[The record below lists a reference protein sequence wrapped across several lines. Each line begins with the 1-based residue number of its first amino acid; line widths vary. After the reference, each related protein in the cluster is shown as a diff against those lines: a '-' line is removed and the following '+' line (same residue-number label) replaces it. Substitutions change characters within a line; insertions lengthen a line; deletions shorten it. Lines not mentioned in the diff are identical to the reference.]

1 MDLSTTYLGFKL
13 PHPIMPGASPW
24 GLDLDKVR
32 QMEDAGAAAIVMPS
46 LFEEQ
51 IIKESLA
58 TTDAMDTPA
67 NSFAE
72 ALSYFPNIEE
82 FRIGPE
88 EYLETVRKVKAAVKV
103 PVIASLNGVT
113 KGGWLDYAKLM
124 AQAGADAIE
133 LNVYYLATDM
143 DECGRDVENRAIE
156 LLTAVKAA
164 VKIPVAVKLS
174 PFYSSIPCMAG
185 LLDKAKADGLV
196 LFNRFYQ
203 PDINVETLEMERVL
217 HLSTS
222 EELLLRLRWLAVLSG
237 RVNASLACSGGVHTV
252 ADAIKAVMTGANA
265 VQMVSAVLKNG
276 PAVIK
281 TIRTQMAEWLEKH
294 EYSSLEQMQGSMNLA
309 RSPDPSAY
317 ERANYV
323 HILQTWKAQ

>member
-13 PHPIMPGASPW
+13 AHPIIPGASPW

-32 QMEDAGAAAIVMPS
+32 LMEDAGAAAIVMPS

-51 IIKESLA
+51 IIKEQLA
-58 TTDAMDTPA
+58 TAAAMDTPA
-67 NSFAE
+67 ESFAE
-72 ALSYFPNIEE
+72 ALSYFPNVED
-82 FRIGPE
+82 FRIGPD
-88 EYLETVRKVKAAVKV
+88 EYVEKIAKIKKAVKV

-113 KGGWLDYAKLM
+113 KGGWLDYARLM
-124 AQAGADAIE
+124 AQAGADALE
-133 LNVYYLATDM
+133 LNVYYLPTDM
-143 DECGRDVENRAIE
+143 DECGRDVENRAVE

-174 PFYSSIPCMAG
+174 PFYSSIPCIAG
-185 LLDKAKADGLV
+185 QLDKARADGLV

-203 PDINVETLEMERVL
+203 PDINVETLEAERVL

-237 RVNASLACSGGVHTV
+237 RVSASLACSGGVHTV
-252 ADAIKAVMTGANA
+252 ADVVKAIMTGANA
-265 VQMVSAVLKNG
+265 VQLVSEMLRHGPQVLK
-276 PAVIK
+276 
-281 TIRTQMAEWLEKH
+281 TLRTQLAEWLEKH
-294 EYSSLEQMQGSMNLA
+294 EYDSLQQMQGSMNLT
-309 RSPDPSAY
+309 RCPDPGAY

-323 HILQTWKAQ
+323 HILQTWKA

>member
-1 MDLSTTYLGFKL
+1 MDLSTTYLGFNL

-32 QMEDAGAAAIVMPS
+32 EMEDAGAAAIVMPS

-51 IIKESLA
+51 IIKEGLA
-58 TTDAMDTPA
+58 TTEAMDTPA

-72 ALSYFPNIEE
+72 ALSYFPDVDE

-88 EYLETVRKVKAAVKV
+88 EYLEKIRKIKAAVKV

-124 AQAGADAIE
+124 ADAGADAIE

-143 DECGRDVENRAIE
+143 EECGRDVENRAVE

-164 VKIPVAVKLS
+164 VKVPVAVKLS
-174 PFYSSIPCMAG
+174 PFYSSIPCIAG
-185 LLDKAKADGLV
+185 QLDKAKADGLV

-203 PDINVETLEMERVL
+203 PDINIETLETERVL
-217 HLSTS
+217 HLSDS
-222 EELLLRLRWLAVLSG
+222 SELLLRLRWLAILSG
-237 RVNASLACSGGVHTV
+237 RVNASLAASGGVHTA
-252 ADAIKAVMTGANA
+252 ADAIKAIMTGANA
-265 VQMVSAVLKNG
+265 VQVVSAMLKHG
-276 PAVIK
+276 PALLKIL
-281 TIRTQMAEWLEKH
+281 RAELAEWLEKH
-294 EYSSLEQMQGSMNLA
+294 EYESLKQMQGSMNLM

-323 HILQTWKAQ
+323 HILQTWKA

>member
-13 PHPIMPGASPW
+13 PHPVVAGASPW

-51 IIKESLA
+51 ITKESLA
-58 TTDAMDTPA
+58 TSDAMDTPA

-72 ALSYFPNIEE
+72 ALSYFPNVDE
-82 FRIGPE
+82 FRVGPH
-88 EYLETVRKVKAAVKV
+88 EYLETIRKIKAAVKV

-113 KGGWLDYAKLM
+113 RGGWLDYAKLM
-124 AQAGADAIE
+124 AEAGADALE

-143 DECGRDVENRAIE
+143 DECSRDVENRAVE
-156 LLTAVKAA
+156 LLTAVKGT
-164 VKIPVAVKLS
+164 VKVPVAVKLS
-174 PFYSSIPCMAG
+174 PFYSSIPCIAG
-185 LLDKAKADGLV
+185 QLDKAGADGLV

-203 PDINVETLEMERVL
+203 PDINIETLETERVL

-237 RVNASLACSGGVHTV
+237 RVNASLACSGGVHTT
-252 ADAIKAVMTGANA
+252 ADVVKAVMAGANA
-265 VQMVSAVLKNG
+265 VQVVSAMLKAGPEVLR
-276 PAVIK
+276 
-281 TIRTQMAEWLEKH
+281 TLRTQLAEWLEKH
-294 EYSSLEQMQGSMNLA
+294 EYESLKQMQGSMNLS

-323 HILQTWKAQ
+323 HILQTWKA